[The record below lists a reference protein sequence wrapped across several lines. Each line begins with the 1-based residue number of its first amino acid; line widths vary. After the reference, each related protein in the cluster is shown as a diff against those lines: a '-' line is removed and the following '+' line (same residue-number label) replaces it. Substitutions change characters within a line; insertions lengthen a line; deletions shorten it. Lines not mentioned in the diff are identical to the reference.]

1 MESRRTDR
9 GRHEDLGRWLMDIR
23 RLPQVRSQKIERV
36 RMALQDRTYET
47 EFVLDQTVERMSRDV
62 AWLP

>member
-1 MESRRTDR
+1 METKWSDKE
-9 GRHEDLGRWLMDIR
+9 RHEDLGRWLMDIR
-23 RLPQVRSQKIERV
+23 RLPPVRSQKIERV
-36 RMALQDRTYET
+36 RLALQHRTYET

>member
-1 MESRRTDR
+1 
-9 GRHEDLGRWLMDIR
+9 MDIR
-23 RLPQVRSQKIERV
+23 RLPPVRSQKIERV
-36 RMALQDRTYET
+36 RLALQDRTYET

>member
-1 MESRRTDR
+1 MESKRTDR
-9 GRHEDLGRWLMDIR
+9 GSHEEMGRWLMGIR
-23 RLPQVRSQKIERV
+23 RLPPVRSEKIERV
-36 RMALQDRTYET
+36 RLALENRTYEN

>member
-1 MESRRTDR
+1 MESRQTDR

-23 RLPQVRSQKIERV
+23 RLPPVRPQKIERV

-62 AWLP
+62 AWLL

>member
-1 MESRRTDR
+1 MESKRTDR
-9 GRHEDLGRWLMDIR
+9 GRHEDMGRWLMEIAQ
-23 RLPQVRSQKIERV
+23 LPQVRSEKIERV
-36 RMALQDRTYET
+36 RMALQNRTYVN